1 MPAISLTVVDGTWI
15 CRDCRAKREPPAVVP
30 LEQPLQQTASLHSGW
45 HSAARWTLGD
55 GTVTVVIRAL
65 LYLAVFAGI
74 DPKDSVTQF
83 HLHAALSGVLAGDL
97 LAWMVF
103 TLVDITHLEGGVP
116 IQFLAFGAATTA
128 ISLFTGQLPLP
139 EDPYATAFAFPFF
152 LLTCAGKTVWWQVK
166 RTLH

>member
-1 MPAISLTVVDGTWI
+1 MVPAISMTAVVDGGWM
-15 CRDCRAKREPPAVVP
+15 CRTCRVQRQPPRPPPEQVVP
-30 LEQPLQQTASLHSGW
+30 LTGWQQV
-45 HSAARWTLGD
+45 ARWTIGD

-128 ISLFTGQLPLP
+128 ITLFTGQLPLP

-166 RTLH
+166 RTLN